1 MHPHGVHPR
10 LKCRLCI
17 CSGSSRLEDDR
28 KAPTVYSHLWLCTR
42 PDYCILCFG
51 CSFLCHC
58 CFFENIFS
66 KEQLLLSF
74 LLLSLADVFFLEQ
87 SICGGYINASPW
99 DLIQSTIWL
108 ASCIYFISLHFWFLA
123 NKRLFP
129 LYSRTRDGE
138 REFHL
143 QHCGC
148 QMMEVG

>member
-1 MHPHGVHPR
+1 MHPHGVHQR

-28 KAPTVYSHLWLCTR
+28 KTPTVYSHLWLCTR
-42 PDYCILCFG
+42 YDYCILGF
-51 CSFLCHC
+51 FLLL
-58 CFFENIFS
+58 S
-66 KEQLLLSF
+66 VSLLLSF

-87 SICGGYINASPW
+87 NICGGYINASPW

-123 NKRLFP
+123 YKRLLP
-129 LYSRTRDGE
+129 LYSRSRDVE